1 MKSFYITLLAAGL
14 SLPASFAQTKQS
26 PPPPGPAPVIK
37 VGEAESFTLK
47 NGLQVYVVEN
57 HQVPT
62 VSISL
67 VLDVDTIVQGDK
79 NGYVDMAGT
88 MLRMGTK
95 TRSKEVLDEEI
106 DFIGAELSTYSAGL
120 QATAL
125 SKHLPRLFELT
136 ADVLLQPEF
145 RQTELDKLKKQSI
158 SGLAA
163 ARSNPSSVESMMRN
177 TLLFGK
183 NHPYGEQPTEKT
195 LENVSLADIQS
206 YYDQYF
212 RPNVGYLAIVGDVKT
227 KDIKKLVKKHFN
239 AWKKGTVPQ
248 MAVAPPAP
256 VAGTRVAIVDRPGAP
271 QTVLSYANL
280 ADLKPGSPDVIPTR
294 VMNTILGG
302 PYSRLMNN
310 LREKHAYTYGAF
322 SQLQPNRLG
331 SQFSALTNV
340 RTAVTDS
347 AVAQL
352 ILELYKMRAGQPQ
365 AEELERAR
373 QMVSGEFARS
383 LENPQTVASFAI
395 NTARYKL
402 PKDYYANYLKNVAA
416 VTPQAVHEAAQKYIT
431 PTNAYILAVGHADQ
445 IERRLTRFDADG
457 KLEYY
462 DAQGMP
468 VERASLVLP
477 EGLTAQQVIASYITA
492 LGGREKLSQVK
503 DLSIQSTITSPVAS
517 LTMTHL
523 QKGGDKMLQ
532 SVRYSGQEVT
542 RTVVNGSKGK
552 AYNSGNSNP
561 LSAEEVQEYK
571 VKSILTNM
579 LQLDKLGVKQNLLG
593 MERINGRAAIRVEL
607 TFPSGKRHIHYFDSE
622 TGLKLREV
630 EITQTNIGTATQTTD
645 FGDYREVEGLKFPFR
660 IITYVGNQAIR
671 TTVDQV
677 EVNKNLK
684 EETFK
689 L

>member
-1 MKSFYITLLAAGL
+1 
-14 SLPASFAQTKQS
+14 
-26 PPPPGPAPVIK
+26 
-37 VGEAESFTLK
+37 
-47 NGLQVYVVEN
+47 
-57 HQVPT
+57 
-62 VSISL
+62 
-67 VLDVDTIVQGDK
+67 
-79 NGYVDMAGT
+79 
-88 MLRMGTK
+88 
-95 TRSKEVLDEEI
+95 
-106 DFIGAELSTYSAGL
+106 
-120 QATAL
+120 
-125 SKHLPRLFELT
+125 
-136 ADVLLQPEF
+136 
-145 RQTELDKLKKQSI
+145 
-158 SGLAA
+158 
-163 ARSNPSSVESMMRN
+163 
-177 TLLFGK
+177 
-183 NHPYGEQPTEKT
+183 
-195 LENVSLADIQS
+195 
-206 YYDQYF
+206 
-212 RPNVGYLAIVGDVKT
+212 
-227 KDIKKLVKKHFN
+227 
-239 AWKKGTVPQ
+239 
-248 MAVAPPAP
+248 
-256 VAGTRVAIVDRPGAP
+256 
-271 QTVLSYANL
+271 
-280 ADLKPGSPDVIPTR
+280 
-294 VMNTILGG
+294 
-302 PYSRLMNN
+302 MNN

-365 AEELERAR
+365 GEELERAR

-445 IERRLTRFDADG
+445 IERRLARFDADG

-462 DAQGMP
+462 DTQGLP

-477 EGLTAQQVIASYITA
+477 EGLTAQQVLAHYIKA

-503 DLSIQSTITSPVAS
+503 DLSIHSTITSPMAS
-517 LTMTHL
+517 LAMTHL
-523 QKGGDKMLQ
+523 QKGPDKMVQ

-571 VKSILTNM
+571 VKSIFTNV
-579 LQLDKLGVKQNLLG
+579 LQLDKLGIKQNLLG

-660 IITYVGNQAIR
+660 IVTYVGNQAIR
-671 TTVDQV
+671 TSVEKV

-684 EETFK
+684 EEAFK